1 MEKKE
6 LIFDG
11 NEKQVFST
19 DNPEKVVF
27 RFKDTLTAYNSV
39 KRAVFRGKGK
49 INATV
54 SSILFGYLENNGVKT
69 HYLEQISD
77 RELLCRKVNSIPL
90 EFIIRNVGAGTMA
103 TRLGLEDGTKLKNVV
118 YSLKYNNDELGDPV
132 ISRTEATALGIIS
145 CEEATHI
152 HSILEKTN
160 ELLIAFFA
168 KAGLDLIDM
177 KLEFGK
183 TDDGEIILCD
193 EISPDTCR
201 IWDAKTKERFDKD
214 RFRLDLGEILA
225 SYETVCNRLKEIRI

>member
-1 MEKKE
+1 MEKLN

-19 DNPEKVVF
+19 EDPEMVVF

-54 SSILFGYLENNGVKT
+54 SSMIFRYLSENGVKS
-69 HYLEQISD
+69 HFVERISD
-77 RELLCRKVNSIPL
+77 RELLCRKVESIPL
-90 EFIIRNVGAGTMA
+90 EFIVRNVGAGTMA
-103 TRLGLEDGTKLKNVV
+103 TRLGLEDGTKLGNVV
-118 YSLKYNNDELGDPV
+118 FSLKYNNDELGDPV
-132 ISRTEATALGIIS
+132 ISRSEATALGIIT
-145 CEEATHI
+145 CEEATRI
-152 HSILEKTN
+152 HAILEKTN
-160 ELLIAFFA
+160 NLLIAFFA
-168 KAGLDLIDM
+168 RAGLDLIDM

-183 TDDGEIILCD
+183 TSDSEIILCD

-201 IWDAKTKERFDKD
+201 IWDSKTKERFDKD

-225 SYETVCNRLKEIRI
+225 SYETVCNRLSEIEQ